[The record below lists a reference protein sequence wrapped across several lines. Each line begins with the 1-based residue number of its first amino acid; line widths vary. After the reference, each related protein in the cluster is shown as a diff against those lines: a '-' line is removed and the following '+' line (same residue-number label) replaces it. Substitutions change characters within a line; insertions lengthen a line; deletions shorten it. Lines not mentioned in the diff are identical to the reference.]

1 MKHYLPAFLV
11 PTLIL
16 LVLVSCSGQ
25 SPMEATE
32 SPDTAGLSSPPT
44 LPPLPTTLA
53 PTTSS
58 PPTAAPPSPAVA
70 PITTPLPTETPVEPT
85 ATSFPA
91 STPLPTET
99 PVEPT
104 ATSFPASTP
113 KPTET
118 PSIRPGTYAVGQ
130 DIDPG
135 TYVGIAGT
143 GVLDTCYWARLQGV
157 SGALD
162 DILAN
167 DNAMG
172 QFYIEVLEGDGYLE
186 TRCQITSLAA
196 WPEPSELPES
206 LQPGTYMVGRDIA
219 AGTYR
224 GEAGEEVLDT
234 CYWARLQGVSGAL
247 DDILAN
253 DNAMGQFYIEVL
265 EGDGYLETRCQI
277 TQAR

>member
-85 ATSFPA
+85 ATP
-91 STPLPTET
+91 
-99 PVEPT
+99 
-104 ATSFPASTP
+104 FPASTP

-167 DNAMG
+167 DNVMG

-186 TRCQITSLAA
+186 THCQITSLAA

-206 LQPGTYMVGRDIA
+206 LQPGTYLVGRDIA

-224 GEAGEEVLDT
+224 GEAGEEVLDW
-234 CYWARLQGVSGAL
+234 CYWARLNGVTGEPKDVA
-247 DDILAN
+247 AN
-253 DNAMGQFYIEVL
+253 HNATGGPFYVEVL
-265 EGDGYLETRCQI
+265 DTDYALNTTCDLERVT
-277 TQAR
+277 

>member
-44 LPPLPTTLA
+44 
-53 PTTSS
+53 
-58 PPTAAPPSPAVA
+58 
-70 PITTPLPTETPVEPT
+70 
-85 ATSFPA
+85 
-91 STPLPTET
+91 
-99 PVEPT
+99 
-104 ATSFPASTP
+104 FPASTP

-167 DNAMG
+167 GNAMG

-206 LQPGTYMVGRDIA
+206 LQPGTYLVGRDIA

-224 GEAGEEVLDT
+224 GEAGEEVLDW
-234 CYWARLQGVSGAL
+234 CYWARLNGVTGELKDVA
-247 DDILAN
+247 AN
-253 DNAMGQFYIEVL
+253 HNATGGPFYVEVL
-265 EGDGYLETRCQI
+265 DTDYALTTTCDLERVT
-277 TQAR
+277 

>member
-44 LPPLPTTLA
+44 LPHLPTTLA

-58 PPTAAPPSPAVA
+58 APTAAPLSPAVA
-70 PITTPLPTETPVEPT
+70 PITSPLPTETPVEPT
-85 ATSFPA
+85 ATPFP
-91 STPLPTET
+91 T
-99 PVEPT
+99 
-104 ATSFPASTP
+104 STP

-167 DNAMG
+167 DTAMG

-186 TRCQITSLAA
+186 TGCQITSLAA
-196 WPEPSELPES
+196 WPEPSELSES
-206 LQPGTYMVGRDIA
+206 LQPGTYLVGRDIV

-224 GEAGEEVLDT
+224 GES
-234 CYWARLQGVSGAL
+234 R
-247 DDILAN
+247 
-253 DNAMGQFYIEVL
+253 
-265 EGDGYLETRCQI
+265 
-277 TQAR
+277 

>member
-1 MKHYLPAFLV
+1 MLDTCYWARLQGVSGALDDILANDNAMGQFYIEVLEGDGYLETRCQITSLAAWPEPSEL
-11 PTLIL
+11 P
-16 LVLVSCSGQ
+16 
-25 SPMEATE
+25 E
-32 SPDTAGLSSPPT
+32 SLQ
-44 LPPLPTTLA
+44 
-53 PTTSS
+53 
-58 PPTAAPPSPAVA
+58 
-70 PITTPLPTETPVEPT
+70 
-85 ATSFPA
+85 
-91 STPLPTET
+91 
-99 PVEPT
+99 
-104 ATSFPASTP
+104 
-113 KPTET
+113 
-118 PSIRPGTYAVGQ
+118 PGTYMVGR
-130 DIDPG
+130 DIAAG
-135 TYVGIAGT
+135 TYRGEAGEE
-143 GVLDTCYWARLQGV
+143 VLDTCYWARLQGV

-277 TQAR
+277 TQARWLN